1 VMNFHLLLLVV
12 LVTVATA
19 KLPIIDYYSPVK
31 IDGQYIVIYH
41 DNTTSNDMTRHI
53 KQMASVNEDNEIT
66 HVYNINNEF
75 KGFSAKLDDSSLQ
88 QLQDDPLVKEL
99 YADITV
105 SIDANS
111 CGSSQANPVSW
122 GLGRTSSW
130 GSDYRTAYFYDSNTA
145 GFGVDVY
152 VIDTGVLTTHPDFG
166 GRATLGVNYAGGSAT
181 DQNGHGTHCAGT
193 VGGTNSGIAKW
204 SSIIAV
210 KVLGA
215 DGSGSLANVIAGVNW
230 VANRPTTRPGVGSM
244 SLGSTYNAA
253 VNNAV
258 AATVS
263 AGYTMVVAAGNSNAN
278 ACNYSPA
285 STASAI
291 SVGATTES
299 DSRSSFS
306 NWGNCVH
313 IFAPG
318 SNIYSAYLGNSYAT
332 LSGTSMACPHVAG
345 QAAVILSQNPNLS
358 PAQVKSQILNQG
370 QKNLLGGVGTGSP
383 NNLLYNGC
391 DDA

>member
-1 VMNFHLLLLVV
+1 VMNFHLLLFVV

-19 KLPIIDYYSPVK
+19 KLPIVDIYSPVK

-75 KGFSAKLDDSSLQ
+75 KGFSAKLDDASVQ

-111 CGSSQANPVSW
+111 CGNQQASAPSW
-122 GLGRTSSW
+122 GLGRCSSW
-130 GSDYRTAYFYDSNTA
+130 GYDYRTPYYYDTNTG
-145 GFGVDVY
+145 GFGVDVF
-152 VIDTGVLTTHPDFG
+152 VIDTGVLHTHPDFG
-166 GRATLGVNYAGGSAT
+166 GRATQGVNYAGGPAT

-193 VGGTNSGIAKW
+193 VGGTTCGVAKW
-204 SSIIAV
+204 VSVIAV

-230 VANRPTTRPGVGSM
+230 VANQNRNRPGVGSM

-258 AATVS
+258 AAAVS

-291 SVGATTES
+291 CVGATTNN
-299 DSRSSFS
+299 DARSSFS
-306 NWGNCVH
+306 NFGNCVH

-318 SNIYSAYLGNSYAT
+318 SNIYSTYLGNGYST

-345 QAAVILSQNPNLS
+345 QAAVILSENPNFT
-358 PAQVKSQILNQG
+358 PAQVKARIISQG
-370 QKNLLGGVGTGSP
+370 QKNLLSGVGTGSP

>member
-1 VMNFHLLLLVV
+1 MKLLLLVV
-12 LVTVATA
+12 LVTLATA
-19 KLPIIDYYSPVK
+19 KLPIVDYDSPVK

-41 DNTTSNDMTRHI
+41 DNTTFDDMSKHI
-53 KQMASVNEDNEIT
+53 KQYSSSESNEVT
-66 HVYNINNEF
+66 HIYNINDQF
-75 KGFSAKLDDSSLQ
+75 KGFSAKLDDVSVQ
-88 QLQDDPLVKEL
+88 QILDHPLVKEF

-105 SIDANS
+105 SIYDNS
-111 CGSSQANPVSW
+111 CGSTESNPRSW
-122 GLGRTSSW
+122 GQARTSSY
-130 GSDYRTAYFYDSNTA
+130 GSTLRTQYFYNGNSGGYD
-145 GFGVDVY
+145 VDVF

-166 GRATLGVNYAGGSAT
+166 GRATHGVNYAGGPNT

-193 VGGTNSGIAKW
+193 VGGTTSGIAKYV
-204 SSIIAV
+204 SIVAV

-215 DGSGSLANVIAGVNW
+215 NGSGSLSNVIAGVNW
-230 VANRPTTRPGVGSM
+230 VANRNSNRPGVGSM

-258 AATVS
+258 AAAVS
-263 AGYTMVVAAGNSNAN
+263 YGTTMVVAAGNSNDN

-291 SVGATTES
+291 SVGATTRG
-299 DSRSSFS
+299 DTRSTFS
-306 NWGNCVH
+306 NYGSCVH

-318 SNIYSAYLGNSYAT
+318 SDINSAYLGNGYAV

-345 QAAVILSQNPNLS
+345 QAAVILSENPTFS
-358 PAQVKSQILNQG
+358 PAQVKSRIQSQG

>member
-1 VMNFHLLLLVV
+1 M
-12 LVTVATA
+12 
-19 KLPIIDYYSPVK
+19 I
-31 IDGQYIVIYH
+31 
-41 DNTTSNDMTRHI
+41 
-53 KQMASVNEDNEIT
+53 
-66 HVYNINNEF
+66 
-75 KGFSAKLDDSSLQ
+75 
-88 QLQDDPLVKEL
+88 LVKEF

-111 CGSSQANPVSW
+111 CGSQEANPRSW
-122 GLGRTSSW
+122 GIARASTW
-130 GSDYRTAYFYDSNTA
+130 GSNSRTPYYFNSNS
-145 GFGVDVY
+145 GGYGVDVY
-152 VIDTGVLTTHPDFG
+152 VIDTGVLVTHPDFG
-166 GRATLGVNYAGGSAT
+166 GRAANGVNYAGGGNT

-193 VGGTNSGIAKW
+193 VGGTSSGIAKHA
-204 SSIIAV
+204 SIVGV

-215 DGSGSLANVIAGVNW
+215 DGSGSLSNVIAGVTW
-230 VANRPTTRPGVGSM
+230 VANRNTNRRQVGSM

-258 AATVS
+258 ASAVS
-263 AGYTMVVAAGNSNAN
+263 YGITMVVAAGNSNAN

-291 SVGATTES
+291 CVGSSTWT
-299 DSRSSFS
+299 DTRSSFS
-306 NWGNCVH
+306 NFGNCVH

-318 SNIYSAYLGNSYAT
+318 SDIDSAYLGNTYRT

-345 QAAVILSQNPNLS
+345 QAAVILSENPNMT
-358 PAQVKSQILNQG
+358 PAQVKARIVSQG
-370 QKNLLGGVGTGSP
+370 QKNLLTGVGTGSP